1 MNAKT
6 LREKNTQQL
15 QEELAILMKRKFDI
29 NLNRE
34 AGNKKEI
41 RRDIAR
47 IKTVISEKQQD
58 K

>member
-1 MNAKT
+1 MKAKS

-15 QEELAILMKRKFDI
+15 QDELAILLKRKFDI
-29 NLNRE
+29 NLNSE
-34 AGNKKEI
+34 TGNKKAT

-47 IKTVISEKQQD
+47 IKTVISEMQQE

>member
-1 MNAKT
+1 MNAKL
-6 LREKNTQQL
+6 LREKNTEQL
-15 QEELAILMKRKFDI
+15 QEELANLLKLTFCI

-34 AGNKKEI
+34 TGNKKAI

-47 IKTVISEKQQD
+47 IKTVISERQQE

>member
-1 MNAKT
+1 MNAKL
-6 LREKNTQQL
+6 LREKNTEQL
-15 QEELAILMKRKFDI
+15 QEELANLLKLTFGI

-34 AGNKKEI
+34 TGNKKAI

-47 IKTVISEKQQD
+47 IKTVISERQQE

>member
-1 MNAKT
+1 MNANS
-6 LREKNTQQL
+6 LREKNIQQL
-15 QEELAILMKRKFDI
+15 QEELVNLLKQKFSI

-34 AGNKKEI
+34 TGNKKAI

-47 IKTVISEKQQD
+47 IKTVISERQQE

>member
-1 MNAKT
+1 MNANS

-15 QEELAILMKRKFDI
+15 QEELVNLLKQKFSI

-34 AGNKKEI
+34 TGNKKAI

-47 IKTVISEKQQD
+47 IKTVISERQQE

>member
-1 MNAKT
+1 MNAKS
-6 LREKNTQQL
+6 LRQKDTQQL
-15 QEELAILMKRKFDI
+15 HDELAVLLKRKFSI

-34 AGNKKEI
+34 TGNIKAT

-47 IKTVISEKQQD
+47 IKTVISERQQE